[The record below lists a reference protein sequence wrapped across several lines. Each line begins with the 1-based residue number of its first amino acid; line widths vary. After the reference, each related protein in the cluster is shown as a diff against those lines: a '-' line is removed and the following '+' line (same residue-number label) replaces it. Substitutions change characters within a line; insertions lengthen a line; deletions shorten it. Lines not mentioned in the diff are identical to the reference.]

1 MNMIFGTVINP
12 ELQDEI
18 VVTVI
23 ATGFEDKPSSQ
34 GRKATSTGF
43 GSSVNSSSNHQSG
56 ASAKEDSF
64 SAHTSHS
71 QSSESVNEKATLL
84 KMMIFLA
91 LLEIEKKDVL
101 EELDANRQYNHC
113 IL

>member
-1 MNMIFGTVINP
+1 VCAEN
-12 ELQDEI
+12 ESSLAI

-56 ASAKEDSF
+56 ASAKEDTTISSWSSGLITVPKIIF
-64 SAHTSHS
+64 TSSSAAS
-71 QSSESVNEKATLL
+71 
-84 KMMIFLA
+84 
-91 LLEIEKKDVL
+91 
-101 EELDANRQYNHC
+101 
-113 IL
+113 

>member
-1 MNMIFGTVINP
+1 MKIN
-12 ELQDEI
+12 LLH
-18 VVTVI
+18 
-23 ATGFEDKPSSQ
+23 K
-34 GRKATSTGF
+34 RKATSTGF
-43 GSSVNSSSNHQSG
+43 GSSVNSSSNHQSV

-64 SAHTSHS
+64 SAHTHS
-71 QSSESVNEKATLL
+71 QSSESVNERSHTTKDDD
-84 KMMIFLA
+84 ILA

>member
-1 MNMIFGTVINP
+1 MLV
-12 ELQDEI
+12 L
-18 VVTVI
+18 
-23 ATGFEDKPSSQ
+23 
-34 GRKATSTGF
+34 
-43 GSSVNSSSNHQSG
+43 
-56 ASAKEDSF
+56 KEDSF

-71 QSSESVNEKATLL
+71 QSSESVNERSHTTKDDD
-84 KMMIFLA
+84 ILA